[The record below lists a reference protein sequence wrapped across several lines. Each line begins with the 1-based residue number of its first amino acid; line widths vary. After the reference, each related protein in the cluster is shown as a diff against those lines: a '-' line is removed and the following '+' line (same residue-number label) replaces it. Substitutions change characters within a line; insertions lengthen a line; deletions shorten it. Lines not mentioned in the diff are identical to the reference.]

1 MLHLSLNELELKTK
15 NRGIKKHKSMSI
27 DKLLSI
33 ADVSE
38 PIEENKPSRDI
49 RKGNSDASIL
59 SF

>member
-1 MLHLSLNELELKTK
+1 
-15 NRGIKKHKSMSI
+15 MSI